1 MVRYHITAAMFAV
14 SCAVTVPASAADT
27 IDSLTGKFAF
37 NWFTEPANTKCA
49 AVSADLLAQFKS
61 DAFTCDLNV
70 VTNTASGEGART
82 CSKKDGEAE
91 YLVFDSEKSC
101 EEERKAQE
109 SNSE

>member
-1 MVRYHITAAMFAV
+1 MVRYQVTAAVLAL
-14 SCAVTVPASAADT
+14 SCAAAFPASAADT
-27 IDSLTGKFAF
+27 IDSLAGKFTF

-49 AVSADLLAQFKS
+49 AVSADLVAQFKS

-82 CSKKDGEAE
+82 CSKKDGEVE
-91 YLVFDSEKSC
+91 YLVFDSEKAC